1 METEQPSAQA
11 AGEQAPANEGLQARI
26 NELVAKQRQ
35 AEEIAAQ
42 REKQLMEQSAQMA
55 QLALQARQ
63 PVAPVV
69 APVDPLAQFKD
80 QLDPVAMQAIQA
92 AVAATKRE
100 VEAQYQPLFAQQAA
114 QLAGFAVQA
123 EAAAI
128 PNLPKEVR
136 DRAAQLAS
144 NWRAQGLNFPPGDAL
159 NFALGEYQR
168 GQLLKAAPVA
178 GYNPA
183 AAAQGAHGNVT
194 PGFAPPPPAAKAS
207 ALPSNFDSLSRA
219 QQLAALDAAGVGD
232 QPI

>member
-1 METEQPSAQA
+1 METDQPSAQA
-11 AGEQAPANEGLQARI
+11 TGDANPQNEGLQARI

-35 AEEIAAQ
+35 AEEIAAATQ
-42 REKQLMEQSAQMA
+42 KQLIEQSAQMA
-55 QLALQARQ
+55 QMALQARQ
-63 PVAPVV
+63 PVVPAAP
-69 APVDPLAQFKD
+69 PPDPLAQFKD
-80 QLDPVAMQAIQA
+80 QLDPVAAQAIQA
-92 AVAATKRE
+92 AIAETKRQM
-100 VEAQYQPLFAQQAA
+100 EAQYAPMFAQQAA

-128 PNLPKEVR
+128 PNLPKEVK

-144 NWRAQGLNFPPGDAL
+144 NWRSQGLNFPPGDAL

-183 AAAQGAHGNVT
+183 AAAAAQQNVT
-194 PGFAPPPPAAKAS
+194 PGFTPPTPAPRTT
-207 ALPSNFDSLSRA
+207 ALPSNFENLSRS

-232 QPI
+232 LPL